1 MPFAMLTSSYRKK
14 IKSLLQT
21 SGATLTRQIDRSL
34 RKKPVRQHRRTF
46 MIVMPYHAKELMQ
59 VDYQL
64 YEQNLDVEVLLCP
77 LPMSS
82 FYVDL

>member
-1 MPFAMLTSSYRKK
+1 
-14 IKSLLQT
+14 
-21 SGATLTRQIDRSL
+21 
-34 RKKPVRQHRRTF
+34 